1 MKKEENN
8 NNSLIWVD
16 GKITRSSSKVSDVNG
31 GNYSWKGNKN
41 VNEGDSGVIIIKKK
55 ERSNKNKK
63 EKQVCFVDEIKLDKP
78 IPLVEVVN
86 VVSYKKYNVTPYG
99 RFLSFKCGNYDG
111 RACCSCGCAIY

>member
-8 NNSLIWVD
+8 NNSLIFVD
-16 GKITRSSSKVSDVNG
+16 GKITRSSSKVNDVSGVNCL
-31 GNYSWKGNKN
+31 KGNKN
-41 VNEGDSGVIIIKKK
+41 VNGGDDELIIIKKK
-55 ERSNKNKK
+55 EKDDKSKK

-99 RFLSFKCGNYDG
+99 RFWWLRCGNDDG
-111 RACCSCGCAIY
+111 KACCSCGCVIY

>member
-8 NNSLIWVD
+8 NNSLVWVD
-16 GKITRSSSKVSDVNG
+16 GRITRSSSKVSGVND

-41 VNEGDSGVIIIKKK
+41 VNGGDDGVIIIKKK
-55 ERSNKNKK
+55 ERSNKSKK
-63 EKQVCFVDEIKLDKP
+63 EKQVCFVDEIKLDKS

-99 RFLSFKCGNYDG
+99 RFLWLKCGNDDG
-111 RACCSCGCAIY
+111 KACCSCGCVIY